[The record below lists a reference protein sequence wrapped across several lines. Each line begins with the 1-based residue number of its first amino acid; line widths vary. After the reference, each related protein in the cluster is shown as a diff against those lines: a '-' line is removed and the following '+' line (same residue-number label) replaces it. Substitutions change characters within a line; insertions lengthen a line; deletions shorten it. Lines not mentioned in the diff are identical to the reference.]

1 MSDPAARPGL
11 RWPDGLD
18 AASFLRRHWQKEPLL
33 LRDLLPGFRSPLS
46 PEELAGL
53 ACEADVESRLVMEH
67 GGGVPWELRRG
78 PFTAEDFGSLPAEG
92 WTLLVQDVDKHLPEL
107 AWILSAF
114 DFLPAWRR
122 DDLMISFAPAGG
134 SVGPHVD
141 GYDVFL
147 LQGLGRRR
155 WALDPAPA
163 DLSCLPGTELAVLR
177 AFRAR
182 QQFEL
187 APGDALYLPPGVAHH
202 GVALEPCMTF
212 SIGFR
217 APSARELAEAWAE
230 FVAQRL
236 PADARYADPDLEP
249 SEVEGGLLPPR
260 AVERVRALLGSLGAA
275 ATEAELTEWLG
286 RFVTEPKAWLTP
298 EAVRGPAP
306 ATVLRRLRAG
316 AALRRHG
323 MALFARAQ
331 AERTAWLFANGR
343 GWACE
348 IRLWPAVT
356 LIAESV
362 VLSAEVLADLLDDP
376 AVPALLAELLAAGAL
391 EWQAR
396 ADLA

>member
-1 MSDPAARPGL
+1 M
-11 RWPDGLD
+11 
-18 AASFLRRHWQKEPLL
+18 
-33 LRDLLPGFRSPLS
+33 PGFRSPLS

-53 ACEADVESRLVMEH
+53 ACEADVESRLVVER
-67 GGGVPWELRRG
+67 GARSPWELRRG
-78 PFTAEDFGSLPAEG
+78 PFTAGDFGALPAEG

-122 DDLMISFAPAGG
+122 DDLMVSYAPEGG

-155 WALDPAPA
+155 WELDAAPA
-163 DLSCLPGTELAVLR
+163 ELSWVPGTELAVLR
-177 AFRAR
+177 DFHAR

-187 APGDALYLPPGVAHH
+187 EPGDALYLPPGAAHH

-217 APSARELAEAWAE
+217 APSAQELAAAWAE
-230 FVAQRL
+230 FVAERM
-236 PADARYADPDLEP
+236 PTDARYADPDLEP

-260 AVERVRALLGSLGAA
+260 AVARARALLGSLGAA
-275 ATEAELTEWLG
+275 ATESELTEWLG
-286 RFVTEPKAWLTP
+286 RLVTEPKAWLTP
-298 EAVRGPAP
+298 EPAHRPAP
-306 ATVLRRLRAG
+306 AAVLRRLRAG
-316 AALRRHG
+316 DALRRHG
-323 MALFARAQ
+323 MALFARARVD
-331 AERTAWLFANGR
+331 RTAWLFANGR
-343 GWACE
+343 SWDCDA
-348 IRLWPAVT
+348 RLWPVVS
-356 LIAESV
+356 LLAESA
-362 VLSAEVLADLLDDP
+362 VLSADSLAGLLDDP

-391 EWQAR
+391 EWRAE